1 MSLLKGA
8 TLERDEA
15 GLLRGMTL
23 AAELK
28 LESSPLPWVHKV
40 YNAATL
46 MLGRIERA
54 KAALRLA
61 VDAVSESVR
70 YMSPHA
76 RKHTLM
82 SALCNPLFAGFGG
95 CSFRRQ

>member
-70 YMSPHA
+70 CMSPHA
-76 RKHTLM
+76 RKHTH
-82 SALCNPLFAGFGG
+82 
-95 CSFRRQ
+95 